1 MYCDTHASV
10 DTITWNGFKA
20 HFCTH
25 YVPRGTLKLK
35 KKEFAN
41 LRQDSMLVNEYL
53 NLFIQLA
60 RYAPNNVNMDEKKH
74 DMFLNGLNDDIQ
86 FQLLNTDYIDFQ
98 HMVHKAMVIEN
109 KIKEMEK
116 DGKRKVTFHGH
127 PSRSNVRPCFSQPNQ
142 FFKPPQMNRP
152 QMQCK
157 CRATKHS
164 STAPELP
171 VKEAS
176 TSSTLTYCAATV
188 SLEHAASPLP

>member
-60 RYAPNNVNMDEKKH
+60 RYAPNNVNMDEKN
-74 DMFLNGLNDDIQ
+74 M
-86 FQLLNTDYIDFQ
+86 TC
-98 HMVHKAMVIEN
+98 
-109 KIKEMEK
+109 
-116 DGKRKVTFHGH
+116 
-127 PSRSNVRPCFSQPNQ
+127 S
-142 FFKPPQMNRP
+142 
-152 QMQCK
+152 
-157 CRATKHS
+157 
-164 STAPELP
+164 
-171 VKEAS
+171 
-176 TSSTLTYCAATV
+176 
-188 SLEHAASPLP
+188 

>member
-86 FQLLNTDYIDFQ
+86 FQLLNTDYTDFQ

-116 DGKRKVTFHGH
+116 DGKRKVTFHGQ

-142 FFKPPQMNRP
+142 FFKPP
-152 QMQCK
+152 
-157 CRATKHS
+157 
-164 STAPELP
+164 
-171 VKEAS
+171 
-176 TSSTLTYCAATV
+176 
-188 SLEHAASPLP
+188 